1 MHANSVR
8 SIQSPCRAAFRRV
21 SVTSHAARQLS
32 SFVFP
37 HGDTVFLEQQ
47 KKEVTAASL
56 VEVLQGSVSPE
67 RLEKMQKV
75 PPGIFIV

>member
-1 MHANSVR
+1 
-8 SIQSPCRAAFRRV
+8 
-21 SVTSHAARQLS
+21 L
-32 SFVFP
+32 VFP